1 MRRLHGLQRRLV
13 HRYGVRNESVK
24 CYRIGESDAGDIEEH
39 EESACEQQ
47 LKDRQSE
54 EKGYEATGVHKAQLA
69 GPRRQ

>member
-13 HRYGVRNESVK
+13 HRYGVRNESDVGDVK
-24 CYRIGESDAGDIEEH
+24 ERET
-39 EESACEQQ
+39 SACEQQ

-54 EKGYEATGVHKAQLA
+54 EKGYEATGVHKARVA